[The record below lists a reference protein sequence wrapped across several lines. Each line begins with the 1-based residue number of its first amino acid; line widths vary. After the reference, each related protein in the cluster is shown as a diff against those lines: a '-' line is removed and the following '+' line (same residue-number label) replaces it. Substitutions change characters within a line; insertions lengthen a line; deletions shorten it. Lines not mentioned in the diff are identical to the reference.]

1 MLSTPAT
8 LVARAKRFND
18 FESSHMNVLVY
29 RVFEMPWLQDGPLLL
44 LVINGTMNY
53 NPYKWLQIHG
63 TLLLFSAL
71 KRWSYLHP
79 TNWWVFRGR
88 QQHFR
93 PRQAEGLSDVKE
105 QLNAMPL
112 FGADG
117 QMPGR
122 FCTLT
127 KGILRE
133 GKVRVLDCGWFWHW
147 FWQIS
152 KVG

>member
-71 KRWSYLHP
+71 KSGVICTLP
-79 TNWWVFRGR
+79 TGEFSGA
-88 QQHFR
+88 QQLFR
-93 PRQAEGLSDVKE
+93 PPQAEGLSDVKE

-112 FGADG
+112 FGANG

-133 GKVRVLDCGWFWHW
+133 GKTRALDCGCLAL
-147 FWQIS
+147 
-152 KVG
+152 VLAN